1 MGAAGSGSPGHRR
14 RLRERFLRSSLE
26 GFHDYEVVELLLTF
40 AIPRRDVKPLAKA
53 LVARFKGLSGIFE
66 ASAEELREVAG
77 CGERSV
83 ELFALLK
90 EVASAYVNEKG
101 AARPPV
107 KSAADAVCFVNDH
120 SKEYGEAA
128 ERLFALFLNSKN
140 EILGIELLHEGDMNV
155 ALVPPRAVMEKA
167 FGHNAR
173 SIIFVHTADGHAA
186 PSKGEKALAEGLEA
200 AARSIDILV
209 HDHIIVGKKNFLS
222 ARDLGW
228 LRPGPC
234 P

>member
-1 MGAAGSGSPGHRR
+1 M
-14 RLRERFLRSSLE
+14 RSSLE

-53 LVARFKGLSGIFE
+53 LISRFKGLSGIFE
-66 ASAEELREVAG
+66 ASAEELREVSG
-77 CGERSV
+77 CGGRSV
-83 ELFALLK
+83 DLLALIK
-90 EVASAYVNEKG
+90 EAASAYVGET
-101 AARPPV
+101 ASQRLPV

-120 SKEYGEAA
+120 SKEYGDRGEK
-128 ERLFALFLNSKN
+128 LFALFLNSKN
-140 EILGIELLHEGDMNV
+140 EILGIELLHEGEIKG
-155 ALVPPRAVMEKA
+155 ALVQPRAVMEKA

-173 SIIFVHTADGHAA
+173 SIIFVHTADGQAA
-186 PSKGEKALAEGLEA
+186 PSKGERALAEGLQA

-209 HDHIIVGKKNFLS
+209 HDHIIAGKSNFLS

-228 LRPGPC
+228 LRPGSC

>member
-1 MGAAGSGSPGHRR
+1 MPASGSGSPGHRK

-66 ASAEELREVAG
+66 ASAGELMEVTG

-83 ELFALLK
+83 ELIALLK
-90 EVASAYVNEKG
+90 EAASVYVNEKA

-107 KSAADAVCFVNDH
+107 RSAADVVCFVNDH
-120 SKEYGEAA
+120 SKEYGEGA

-140 EILGIELLHEGDMNV
+140 EILGIELLHEGEMSG
-155 ALVPPRAVMEKA
+155 ALVQPRAVMEKA

-173 SIIFVHTADGHAA
+173 SIIFVHTADGQAS
-186 PSKGEKALAEGLEA
+186 PSRGERSLAEGLEA